1 MDFIDNFMIKQKNI
15 IIGSAT
21 GYDADLISSFVY
33 SLEKANFDGILA
45 LIIYKEQMTEFV
57 NAFSDIK
64 NFKIEFKVSTIG
76 KFKSKSKYS
85 GVYKF
90 KFVKNI
96 LKKIIGLTVNEE
108 NADSKIKALKITGYP
123 HVSRFF
129 EYKEIIES
137 HSDASHVLLS
147 DVRDV
152 FFQSNPFKNLGKG
165 LLVGMENP
173 DFTIGTEQYN
183 QKWILDAYGEDFYNL
198 AKDEQVSCSGVTIG
212 DHESIRVYINKMI
225 EEFCKQ
231 PYQKMSERIYDQAM
245 HNKLLITNNLA
256 DVTRCQPFESI
267 IVTLGLYPIDQI
279 AVNDQGF
286 IINRNQEIIPI
297 VHQHDRHPKLIQLC
311 DNYIG
316 K

>member
-1 MDFIDNFMIKQKNI
+1 
-15 IIGSAT
+15 
-21 GYDADLISSFVY
+21 
-33 SLEKANFDGILA
+33 
-45 LIIYKEQMTEFV
+45 
-57 NAFSDIK
+57 
-64 NFKIEFKVSTIG
+64 
-76 KFKSKSKYS
+76 
-85 GVYKF
+85 
-90 KFVKNI
+90 
-96 LKKIIGLTVNEE
+96 
-108 NADSKIKALKITGYP
+108 
-123 HVSRFF
+123 
-129 EYKEIIES
+129 
-137 HSDASHVLLS
+137 
-147 DVRDV
+147 
-152 FFQSNPFKNLGKG
+152 
-165 LLVGMENP
+165 MENP

-212 DHESIRVYINKMI
+212 DHESIRGYINKMI

-256 DVTRCQPFESI
+256 DVIRCQPFESI
-267 IVTLGLYPIDQI
+267 IVTLGLYSIDQI

-297 VHQHDRHPKLIQLC
+297 VHQHDRHPELIQLC

>member
-1 MDFIDNFMIKQKNI
+1 MIKQKNI

-21 GYDADLISSFVY
+21 GYNADLISSFVY

-64 NFKIEFKVSTIG
+64 NFKIEFKVSAIG

-96 LKKIIGLTVNEE
+96 LKKIIGLTVNETIPE
-108 NADSKIKALKITGYP
+108 SKIRGLKITGYP

-129 EYKEIIES
+129 EYKEIVDS
-137 HSDASHVLLS
+137 YPDASHVLLS

-165 LLVGMENP
+165 LFVGMENP

-183 QKWILDAYGEDFYNL
+183 QKWILDAYGESFYNI

-245 HNKLLITNNLA
+245 HNKLLITNSLS
-256 DVTRCQPFESI
+256 DITRCQPFESI
-267 IVTLGLYPIDQI
+267 IVTLGLYPIEQI

-286 IINRNQEIIPI
+286 IINRNHEIIPI
-297 VHQHDRHPKLIQLC
+297 VHQHDRHPELLKLC
-311 DNYIG
+311 ENYIR

>member
-1 MDFIDNFMIKQKNI
+1 MIKQKNI

-21 GYDADLISSFVY
+21 GYNADLISSFVY
-33 SLEKANFDGILA
+33 SLGKTDFDGILT

-57 NAFSDIK
+57 NAFSDVK
-64 NFKIEFKVSTIG
+64 KFKIEFKVSTIG

-85 GVYKF
+85 GIYKY

-96 LKKIIGLTVNEE
+96 FKKIIDLTVNEE
-108 NADSKIKALKITGYP
+108 KPETKIKGLKITGYP

-129 EYKEIIES
+129 EYKEIVEN
-137 HSDASHVLLS
+137 HPDASHVLLT

-152 FFQSNPFKNLGKG
+152 FFQSNPFKNLSKG
-165 LLVGMENP
+165 LFVGMENP

-183 QKWILDAYGEDFYNL
+183 QKWILDAYGESFYNL
-198 AKDEQVSCSGVTIG
+198 AKGEQVSCSGVTIG
-212 DHESIRVYINKMI
+212 DHESIKVYINKMI

-231 PYQKMSERIYDQAM
+231 PYQKMSNRIYDQAM
-245 HNKLLITNNLA
+245 HNKLLITNELA
-256 DVTRCQPFESI
+256 EVTRCQPFESI
-267 IVTLGLYPIDQI
+267 IVTLGLYPIEQI
-279 AVNDQGF
+279 SINDQGF

-297 VHQHDRHPKLIQLC
+297 VHQHDRHPELIQLC

>member
-1 MDFIDNFMIKQKNI
+1 MIKQKNI

-21 GYDADLISSFVY
+21 GYSTDLISSFVY
-33 SLEKANFDGILA
+33 SLEKTDFDGILA
-45 LIIYKEQMTEFV
+45 LIIYKEQLTEFV

-64 NFKIEFKVSTIG
+64 GFKIEFKISTIG

-85 GVYKF
+85 GLYKF
-90 KFVKNI
+90 KLVKN
-96 LKKIIGLTVNEE
+96 LFKKIISLSVNE
-108 NADSKIKALKITGYP
+108 AIPDSKIRALKITGYP

-165 LLVGMENP
+165 LFVGMENP

-183 QKWILDAYGEDFYNL
+183 RKWILDAYGESFYNI

-212 DHESIRVYINKMI
+212 DHESIRVYIGKMI

-245 HNKLLITNNLA
+245 HNKLLINKELA
-256 DVTRCQPFESI
+256 GVTRCQPFESI

-286 IINRNQEIIPI
+286 IINHNQEIIPI
-297 VHQHDRHPKLIQLC
+297 VHQHDRHPDLLKLC
-311 DNYIG
+311 EGYIG

>member
-1 MDFIDNFMIKQKNI
+1 MIKQKNI

-21 GYDADLISSFVY
+21 GYQADLISSFVR
-33 SLEKANFDGILA
+33 SLEKSDFDGVLV
-45 LIIYKEQMTEFV
+45 LIIYQEQLAEFV
-57 NAFSDIK
+57 TAFSHIK
-64 NFKIEFKVSTIG
+64 KFKIDFKISTIG

-85 GVYKF
+85 GIYKF
-90 KFVKNI
+90 KFFKNI
-96 LKKIIGLTVNEE
+96 LKRIISLTVNEE
-108 NADSKIKALKITGYP
+108 NSASKIKALKITGYP

-129 EYKEIIES
+129 EYKEIVES
-137 HSDASHVLLS
+137 HPDASHVLLS

-173 DFTIGTEQYN
+173 AFTIGTEQYN
-183 QKWILDAYGEDFYNL
+183 QKWILDAYGENFYNL

-212 DHESIRVYINKMI
+212 DYESINVYINKMI

-245 HNKLLITNNLA
+245 HNKLLITNELA
-256 DVTRCQPFESI
+256 NAIRCQPFESI

-286 IINRNQEIIPI
+286 IINRKQEIIPI
-297 VHQHDRHPKLIQLC
+297 VHQHDRHPELLQLC
-311 DNYIG
+311 ENYIG

>member
-1 MDFIDNFMIKQKNI
+1 MTKQKNI

-21 GYDADLISSFVY
+21 GYSADLISSFVY
-33 SLEKANFDGILA
+33 SLEKTDFDGILT
-45 LIIYKEQMTEFV
+45 LIIYKEQMPEFV
-57 NAFSDIK
+57 HAFSDIK

-85 GVYKF
+85 GIYKF
-90 KFVKNI
+90 KFIKNI
-96 LKKIIGLTVNEE
+96 LKKIIGLTVNE
-108 NADSKIKALKITGYP
+108 AVPDSKIKALKITGYP

-129 EYKEIIES
+129 EYKEVVES
-137 HSDASHVLLS
+137 HPDASHVLLS

-152 FFQSNPFKNLGKG
+152 FFQGNPFKDLGKG
-165 LLVGMENP
+165 LFVGMENP
-173 DFTIGTEQYN
+173 DYTIGTEQYN
-183 QKWILDAYGEDFYNL
+183 QKWIIDAYGDGFYNS

-212 DHESIRVYINKMI
+212 DMNSIKVYINKMI

-245 HNKLLITNNLA
+245 HNKLLITNDLA

-279 AVNDQGF
+279 TINDQGL
-286 IINRNQEIIPI
+286 IINRNQKIIPI
-297 VHQHDRHPKLIQLC
+297 VHQHDRHPELIQLC

>member
-1 MDFIDNFMIKQKNI
+1 MIKQNNI

-21 GYDADLISSFVY
+21 GYNADLISSFVY
-33 SLEKANFDGILA
+33 SLEKSDFDGVLVLVIYQEQLA
-45 LIIYKEQMTEFV
+45 EFV

-64 NFKIEFKVSTIG
+64 NFKVEYKISTIG

-85 GVYKF
+85 GIYKF
-90 KFVKNI
+90 KFIKNI
-96 LKKIIGLTVNEE
+96 LKKIISLTVNEE
-108 NADSKIKALKITGYP
+108 NPDSKIKALKITGYP

-129 EYKEIIES
+129 EYKEIVES
-137 HSDASHVLLS
+137 RPDASHVLLS

-152 FFQSNPFKNLGKG
+152 FFQSNPFKHLGKG

-183 QKWILDAYGEDFYNL
+183 QKWIMDAYGESFYNI

-212 DHESIRVYINKMI
+212 DIDSIKSYITKMI

-245 HNKLLITNNLA
+245 HNKLLITNELA
-256 DVTRCQPFESI
+256 DVTRCQPFDSI
-267 IVTLGLYPIDQI
+267 IVTLGLYPIEKI
-279 AVNDQGF
+279 TLNDQGF
-286 IINRNQEIIPI
+286 IINHNQEIIPI
-297 VHQHDRHPKLIQLC
+297 VHQHDRHPELIQLC
-311 DNYIG
+311 DNYCR

>member
-1 MDFIDNFMIKQKNI
+1 MVKQKNI

-21 GYDADLISSFVY
+21 GYNADLISSFVY

-129 EYKEIIES
+129 EYKEIVES
-137 HSDASHVLLS
+137 HPGASHVLLS

-165 LLVGMENP
+165 LWVGMENP

-212 DHESIRVYINKMI
+212 DHELIRGYINKMI

-256 DVTRCQPFESI
+256 DVIRCQPFESI
-267 IVTLGLYPIDQI
+267 IVTLGLYSIDQI

-297 VHQHDRHPKLIQLC
+297 VHQHDRHPELIQLC

>member
-1 MDFIDNFMIKQKNI
+1 MVKQKNI

-21 GYDADLISSFVY
+21 GYHADLISSFVY

-129 EYKEIIES
+129 EYKEIVEN
-137 HSDASHVLLS
+137 HPDASHVLLS

-165 LLVGMENP
+165 LWVGMENP

-212 DHESIRVYINKMI
+212 DHESIRGYINKMI

-245 HNKLLITNNLA
+245 HNKLLITKSLA
-256 DVTRCQPFESI
+256 DVIRCQPFESI
-267 IVTLGLYPIDQI
+267 IVTLGLYSIDQI

-297 VHQHDRHPKLIQLC
+297 VHQHDRHPELIQLC